1 MEEVRKLA
9 DLLEISQKLGST
21 PNPRAALTRVLEI
34 LEDRHGAVSGSVSLL
49 AEGGGELAIEASTGL
64 SGEVAR
70 RTRYKVGEG
79 IIGRV
84 VQTGKPLVIP
94 QVSRE
99 PLFLDRTGV
108 VRKSRSEMTFICV
121 PVVVNDRTAGAL

>member
-1 MEEVRKLA
+1 
-9 DLLEISQKLGST
+9 
-21 PNPRAALTRVLEI
+21 
-34 LEDRHGAVSGSVSLL
+34 VSGSVVILS
-49 AEGGGELAIEASTGL
+49 EGGEI
-64 SGEVAR
+64 AR

-84 VQTGKPLVIP
+84 VESGKPMVVP
-94 QVSRE
+94 QVSQE

-121 PVVVNDRTAGAL
+121 PVVVNDRTAGALGVTLPYRHDRSTTRS